1 MPADLS
7 NTAASELW
15 SLTFALTKL
24 VCGLLRSDKMARKV
38 STGTMTDF
46 SDDDDVVFFPS
57 FSACAGCGD
66 EIKSGQALLALDKQ
80 WHLWCF
86 KCTQCG
92 CMLAGEYMGKEG
104 RPYCERDY
112 QQLFGVKC
120 AGCLTYITGKV
131 LQLSVEAVL
140 QDDGSFSE
148 AGEKHYHPHCAKC
161 AKCGLMFGEGE
172 EMYLQDNQ
180 IWHPDCSKAAH
191 ANGVKDQQ
199 IAEKL
204 GNKSPPYRAKYP
216 KSSPRC
222 PQYILQTPPKSPLKL
237 RRQVPTAPMLK
248 QKNSPAPKNR
258 MYMGSYLNK
267 PQGMQ
272 RASGDPKDP
281 KQKHFHTPESAF
293 SYRYRP
299 RVIERDES
307 EDKKKT
313 AKLDDDI
320 VQATRYPSGFRPQPD
335 FPSRIERDDW
345 PGPPSPAATAVKA
358 RSTEVSR
365 EDIIRS
371 MRMPAGS
378 PSVGSRGDSCSPPT
392 SPFREASSPWL
403 SSPVPYEPAPLSQG
417 FIASLQRFPSGKS
430 PTETDDVFWPPQEA
444 EDEED
449 VFLKNV
455 IKQQRF
461 PSATGPEDS
470 EYENSYSMGR
480 KTLGSVYSPSTS
492 VGRLR
497 RSTSPLED
505 LDRRREQEHKKV
517 VEECQSG
524 LGKMILKDM
533 KPADIGDMDPRSA
546 SRVPAADHEPPFKPR
561 YDSPVD
567 ASPSRTYVSPMEE
580 NADMSPRQPN
590 YAPPGGYLEAQK
602 KASTLPSASRPGMY
616 SSSPVR
622 SREVS
627 GSDLGSLQRS
637 KGQSLPDMGP
647 PKVNSGTVR
656 VQSPVLHK
664 GTGTPDSGDRTHRRC
679 HRKVGSQGWQA
690 ALGRSCPKQCSCPGN
705 SLDCGNRGL
714 RAVPKGIPRNTERIQ
729 LLNNQISTIEKGAF
743 QDLVSLERLR
753 LNGNVLKS
761 LPDLLFSNMPRIYRL
776 CCRSQWVQPPTSGY
790 TDYQGNQR
798 TALNQQINRNSNS
811 NAPPLEPALWTVL
824 CDEDV
829 RILENRKICLRIC
842 IEQHPKSILSL
853 TWKTEENEDTALP
866 LLLVDTTGCDLWE
879 MDVPSDQS
887 KGNKGEADLTRTH
900 VERLIQSGVCQED
913 IAVISPYNLQV
924 ELLRQ
929 HLSCKYPRLEIKS
942 VDGFQG
948 REKEAVVISLVR
960 SNENR
965 EVGFL
970 AEDRRINVAITRARR
985 HLAIICDSETVSH
998 HKFLSSLM
1006 DYMSTHGE
1014 VRSAHQY
1021 SNDSE
1026 VTVSADYSN
1035 VPVNVHRKQAPKET
1049 SGSTQTK
1056 GADTCT
1062 TEKDDVTAEVKQEPQ
1077 PSEDVGP
1084 LEKKEE
1090 SDESKTG
1097 TLLQNQ
1103 QAVDGT
1109 QKANNPTIEQ
1119 DGSQQISE
1127 SVGGTKPKRKRNRNR
1142 NKNKFSQ
1149 ENIPNDNTEVN
1160 QKQTITTEKE
1170 QTETLASNFATC
1182 EHCGKELPKPNLE
1195 LHTMHC
1201 RRVAELKGK
1210 LQAANAPR
1218 EKVQAPPKQASS
1230 RQENKRRPKSGKK
1243 KQGGRNLDEKEDGND
1258 DFDAMLARVVK
1269 EDHSCHYERCKNSVA
1284 TVGQFCTYCRKL
1296 YCLSHHMPEVHGCG
1310 EDAHMEA
1317 RARLSKV
1324 IMNIEYNTVQGFF
1337 QKKIARGSTAINP
1350 YHPVGE
1356 IRFSL
1361 PECAF

>member
-1 MPADLS
+1 MEDLMSEAQKPKITCYTCRQPCAGEVLRVQDKHFHITCFVCRVCRRQLATDGFFVKDGMYYCTRDYQEMFGTKCHGCGDYVEGEVVTALGKTYHQKCFVCSRCRQPFPPGDRVTFNGRDCLCKFCITPNAGPNRGMPA
-7 NTAASELW
+7 
-15 SLTFALTKL
+15 
-24 VCGLLRSDKMARKV
+24 
-38 STGTMTDF
+38 ST
-46 SDDDDVVFFPS
+46 
-57 FSACAGCGD
+57 ACAGCGD

-191 ANGVKDQQ
+191 ANGVKDQYWRHQDYRVPKQNYYPIKQ

-299 RVIERDES
+299 RVIERDTLSFPTVVYSQSAYFDES

-449 VFLKNV
+449 IFLKNV

-492 VGRLR
+492 VGKSVGRVDVIKMQRTPAARPKTPEDLLPVEKDDWPAPHADFYYGRLR

-602 KASTLPSASRPGMY
+602 KASTLPSASRPGMGLSGPY
-616 SSSPVR
+616 WDNEAPGALHSKSSES
-622 SREVS
+622 
-627 GSDLGSLQRS
+627 
-637 KGQSLPDMGP
+637 
-647 PKVNSGTVR
+647 
-656 VQSPVLHK
+656 
-664 GTGTPDSGDRTHRRC
+664 
-679 HRKVGSQGWQA
+679 
-690 ALGRSCPKQCSCPGN
+690 
-705 SLDCGNRGL
+705 SLDRSS
-714 RAVPKGIPRNTERIQ
+714 A
-729 LLNNQISTIEKGAF
+729 
-743 QDLVSLERLR
+743 
-753 LNGNVLKS
+753 
-761 LPDLLFSNMPRIYRL
+761 IYP
-776 CCRSQWVQPPTSGY
+776 V
-790 TDYQGNQR
+790 
-798 TALNQQINRNSNS
+798 
-811 NAPPLEPALWTVL
+811 
-824 CDEDV
+824 
-829 RILENRKICLRIC
+829 
-842 IEQHPKSILSL
+842 
-853 TWKTEENEDTALP
+853 
-866 LLLVDTTGCDLWE
+866 
-879 MDVPSDQS
+879 
-887 KGNKGEADLTRTH
+887 
-900 VERLIQSGVCQED
+900 
-913 IAVISPYNLQV
+913 V
-924 ELLRQ
+924 ELLTTNYKLPPDVDR
-929 HLSCKYPRLEIKS
+929 SKLE
-942 VDGFQG
+942 
-948 REKEAVVISLVR
+948 
-960 SNENR
+960 N
-965 EVGFL
+965 
-970 AEDRRINVAITRARR
+970 
-985 HLAIICDSETVSH
+985 H
-998 HKFLSSLM
+998 
-1006 DYMSTHGE
+1006 MSD
-1014 VRSAHQY
+1014 A
-1021 SNDSE
+1021 
-1026 VTVSADYSN
+1026 
-1035 VPVNVHRKQAPKET
+1035 
-1049 SGSTQTK
+1049 
-1056 GADTCT
+1056 
-1062 TEKDDVTAEVKQEPQ
+1062 
-1077 PSEDVGP
+1077 
-1084 LEKKEE
+1084 
-1090 SDESKTG
+1090 
-1097 TLLQNQ
+1097 
-1103 QAVDGT
+1103 
-1109 QKANNPTIEQ
+1109 
-1119 DGSQQISE
+1119 
-1127 SVGGTKPKRKRNRNR
+1127 
-1142 NKNKFSQ
+1142 
-1149 ENIPNDNTEVN
+1149 
-1160 QKQTITTEKE
+1160 
-1170 QTETLASNFATC
+1170 
-1182 EHCGKELPKPNLE
+1182 
-1195 LHTMHC
+1195 
-1201 RRVAELKGK
+1201 
-1210 LQAANAPR
+1210 
-1218 EKVQAPPKQASS
+1218 
-1230 RQENKRRPKSGKK
+1230 
-1243 KQGGRNLDEKEDGND
+1243 
-1258 DFDAMLARVVK
+1258 DFDAVFHMSRDEFSRLAAWRRTELK
-1269 EDHSCHYERCKNSVA
+1269 KR
-1284 TVGQFCTYCRKL
+1284 
-1296 YCLSHHMPEVHGCG
+1296 
-1310 EDAHMEA
+1310 AH
-1317 RARLSKV
+1317 L
-1324 IMNIEYNTVQGFF
+1324 F
-1337 QKKIARGSTAINP
+1337 
-1350 YHPVGE
+1350 
-1356 IRFSL
+1356 
-1361 PECAF
+1361 

>member
-1 MPADLS
+1 MEDLMSEAQKPKITCYTCRQPCAGEVLRVQDKHFHITCFVCRVCRRQLATDGFFVKDGMYYCTRDYQEMFGTKCHGCGDYVEGEVVTALGKTYHQKCFVCSRCRQPFPPGDRVTFNGRDCLCKFCITPNAGPNRGMPA
-7 NTAASELW
+7 
-15 SLTFALTKL
+15 
-24 VCGLLRSDKMARKV
+24 
-38 STGTMTDF
+38 ST
-46 SDDDDVVFFPS
+46 
-57 FSACAGCGD
+57 ACAGCGD

-131 LQLSVEAVL
+131 LQ
-140 QDDGSFSE
+140 

-191 ANGVKDQQ
+191 ANGVKDQYWRHQDYRVPKQNYYPIKQ

-299 RVIERDES
+299 RVIERDTLSFPTVVYSQSAYFDES

-392 SPFREASSPWL
+392 SPFRDASSPWL

-449 VFLKNV
+449 IFLKNV

-461 PSATGPEDS
+461 PSASGPEDS

-492 VGRLR
+492 VGKSVGRVDVIKMQRTPAARPKTPEDLLPVEKDDWPAPHADFYYGRLR

-602 KASTLPSASRPGMY
+602 KASTLPSASRPGMRGADHGSSPDLPDFEATYTSTTFISLQKKPHTTENGLTNGLSGPYWDNEAPGALHSKSSESSLDRSSAY

-647 PKVNSGTVR
+647 PKIY
-656 VQSPVLHK
+656 PV
-664 GTGTPDSGDRTHRRC
+664 
-679 HRKVGSQGWQA
+679 
-690 ALGRSCPKQCSCPGN
+690 
-705 SLDCGNRGL
+705 
-714 RAVPKGIPRNTERIQ
+714 
-729 LLNNQISTIEKGAF
+729 
-743 QDLVSLERLR
+743 
-753 LNGNVLKS
+753 
-761 LPDLLFSNMPRIYRL
+761 
-776 CCRSQWVQPPTSGY
+776 
-790 TDYQGNQR
+790 
-798 TALNQQINRNSNS
+798 
-811 NAPPLEPALWTVL
+811 
-824 CDEDV
+824 
-829 RILENRKICLRIC
+829 
-842 IEQHPKSILSL
+842 
-853 TWKTEENEDTALP
+853 
-866 LLLVDTTGCDLWE
+866 
-879 MDVPSDQS
+879 
-887 KGNKGEADLTRTH
+887 
-900 VERLIQSGVCQED
+900 
-913 IAVISPYNLQV
+913 V
-924 ELLRQ
+924 ELLTTNYKLPPDVDR
-929 HLSCKYPRLEIKS
+929 SKLE
-942 VDGFQG
+942 
-948 REKEAVVISLVR
+948 
-960 SNENR
+960 N
-965 EVGFL
+965 
-970 AEDRRINVAITRARR
+970 
-985 HLAIICDSETVSH
+985 H
-998 HKFLSSLM
+998 
-1006 DYMSTHGE
+1006 MSD
-1014 VRSAHQY
+1014 A
-1021 SNDSE
+1021 
-1026 VTVSADYSN
+1026 
-1035 VPVNVHRKQAPKET
+1035 
-1049 SGSTQTK
+1049 
-1056 GADTCT
+1056 
-1062 TEKDDVTAEVKQEPQ
+1062 
-1077 PSEDVGP
+1077 
-1084 LEKKEE
+1084 
-1090 SDESKTG
+1090 
-1097 TLLQNQ
+1097 
-1103 QAVDGT
+1103 
-1109 QKANNPTIEQ
+1109 
-1119 DGSQQISE
+1119 
-1127 SVGGTKPKRKRNRNR
+1127 
-1142 NKNKFSQ
+1142 
-1149 ENIPNDNTEVN
+1149 
-1160 QKQTITTEKE
+1160 
-1170 QTETLASNFATC
+1170 
-1182 EHCGKELPKPNLE
+1182 
-1195 LHTMHC
+1195 
-1201 RRVAELKGK
+1201 
-1210 LQAANAPR
+1210 
-1218 EKVQAPPKQASS
+1218 
-1230 RQENKRRPKSGKK
+1230 
-1243 KQGGRNLDEKEDGND
+1243 
-1258 DFDAMLARVVK
+1258 DFDAVFHMSRDEFSRLAAWRRTELK
-1269 EDHSCHYERCKNSVA
+1269 KR
-1284 TVGQFCTYCRKL
+1284 
-1296 YCLSHHMPEVHGCG
+1296 
-1310 EDAHMEA
+1310 AH
-1317 RARLSKV
+1317 L
-1324 IMNIEYNTVQGFF
+1324 F
-1337 QKKIARGSTAINP
+1337 
-1350 YHPVGE
+1350 
-1356 IRFSL
+1356 
-1361 PECAF
+1361 

>member
-1 MPADLS
+1 MEDLMSEAQKPKITCYTCRQPCAGEVLRVQDKHFHITCFVCRVCRRQLATDGFFVKDGMYYCTRDYQEMFGTKCHGCGDYVEGEVVTALGKTYHQKCFVCSRCRQPFPPGDRVTFNGRDCLCKFCITPNAGPNRGMPA
-7 NTAASELW
+7 
-15 SLTFALTKL
+15 
-24 VCGLLRSDKMARKV
+24 
-38 STGTMTDF
+38 ST
-46 SDDDDVVFFPS
+46 
-57 FSACAGCGD
+57 ACAGCGD

-191 ANGVKDQQ
+191 ANGVKDQYWRHQDYRVPKQNYYPIKQ

-345 PGPPSPAATAVKA
+345 PGPPSPAATGK
-358 RSTEVSR
+358 
-365 EDIIRS
+365 
-371 MRMPAGS
+371 
-378 PSVGSRGDSCSPPT
+378 SVGRVDVIKMQRTPAARPKT
-392 SPFREASSPWL
+392 PEDL
-403 SSPVPYEPAPLSQG
+403 LPVEKDDWPAPHAD
-417 FIASLQRFPSGKS
+417 F
-430 PTETDDVFWPPQEA
+430 
-444 EDEED
+444 
-449 VFLKNV
+449 
-455 IKQQRF
+455 
-461 PSATGPEDS
+461 
-470 EYENSYSMGR
+470 YY
-480 KTLGSVYSPSTS
+480 
-492 VGRLR
+492 GRLR

-602 KASTLPSASRPGMY
+602 KASTLPSASRPGMRGADHGSSPDLPDFEATYTSTTFISLQKKPHTTENGLTNGLSGPYWDNEAPGALHSKSSESSLDRSSAY

-647 PKVNSGTVR
+647 PKIY
-656 VQSPVLHK
+656 PV
-664 GTGTPDSGDRTHRRC
+664 
-679 HRKVGSQGWQA
+679 
-690 ALGRSCPKQCSCPGN
+690 
-705 SLDCGNRGL
+705 
-714 RAVPKGIPRNTERIQ
+714 
-729 LLNNQISTIEKGAF
+729 
-743 QDLVSLERLR
+743 
-753 LNGNVLKS
+753 
-761 LPDLLFSNMPRIYRL
+761 
-776 CCRSQWVQPPTSGY
+776 
-790 TDYQGNQR
+790 
-798 TALNQQINRNSNS
+798 
-811 NAPPLEPALWTVL
+811 
-824 CDEDV
+824 
-829 RILENRKICLRIC
+829 
-842 IEQHPKSILSL
+842 
-853 TWKTEENEDTALP
+853 
-866 LLLVDTTGCDLWE
+866 
-879 MDVPSDQS
+879 
-887 KGNKGEADLTRTH
+887 
-900 VERLIQSGVCQED
+900 
-913 IAVISPYNLQV
+913 V
-924 ELLRQ
+924 ELLTTNYKLPPDVDR
-929 HLSCKYPRLEIKS
+929 SKLE
-942 VDGFQG
+942 
-948 REKEAVVISLVR
+948 
-960 SNENR
+960 N
-965 EVGFL
+965 
-970 AEDRRINVAITRARR
+970 
-985 HLAIICDSETVSH
+985 H
-998 HKFLSSLM
+998 
-1006 DYMSTHGE
+1006 MSD
-1014 VRSAHQY
+1014 A
-1021 SNDSE
+1021 
-1026 VTVSADYSN
+1026 
-1035 VPVNVHRKQAPKET
+1035 
-1049 SGSTQTK
+1049 
-1056 GADTCT
+1056 
-1062 TEKDDVTAEVKQEPQ
+1062 
-1077 PSEDVGP
+1077 
-1084 LEKKEE
+1084 
-1090 SDESKTG
+1090 
-1097 TLLQNQ
+1097 
-1103 QAVDGT
+1103 
-1109 QKANNPTIEQ
+1109 
-1119 DGSQQISE
+1119 
-1127 SVGGTKPKRKRNRNR
+1127 
-1142 NKNKFSQ
+1142 
-1149 ENIPNDNTEVN
+1149 
-1160 QKQTITTEKE
+1160 
-1170 QTETLASNFATC
+1170 
-1182 EHCGKELPKPNLE
+1182 
-1195 LHTMHC
+1195 
-1201 RRVAELKGK
+1201 
-1210 LQAANAPR
+1210 
-1218 EKVQAPPKQASS
+1218 
-1230 RQENKRRPKSGKK
+1230 
-1243 KQGGRNLDEKEDGND
+1243 
-1258 DFDAMLARVVK
+1258 DFDAVFHMSRDEFSRLAAWRRTELK
-1269 EDHSCHYERCKNSVA
+1269 KR
-1284 TVGQFCTYCRKL
+1284 
-1296 YCLSHHMPEVHGCG
+1296 
-1310 EDAHMEA
+1310 AH
-1317 RARLSKV
+1317 L
-1324 IMNIEYNTVQGFF
+1324 F
-1337 QKKIARGSTAINP
+1337 
-1350 YHPVGE
+1350 
-1356 IRFSL
+1356 
-1361 PECAF
+1361 

>member
-1 MPADLS
+1 MEDLMSEAQKPKITCYTCRQPCAGEVLRVQDKHFHITCFVCRVCRRQLATDGFFVKDGMYYCTRDYQEMFGTKCHGCGDYVEGEVVTALGKTYHQKCFVCSRCRQPFPPGDRVTFNGRDCLCKFCITPNAGPNRGMPA
-7 NTAASELW
+7 
-15 SLTFALTKL
+15 
-24 VCGLLRSDKMARKV
+24 
-38 STGTMTDF
+38 ST
-46 SDDDDVVFFPS
+46 
-57 FSACAGCGD
+57 ACAGCGD

-191 ANGVKDQQ
+191 ANGVKDQYWRHQDYRVPKQNYYPIKQ

-299 RVIERDES
+299 RVIERDTLSFPTVVYSQSAYFDES

-449 VFLKNV
+449 IFLKNV

-492 VGRLR
+492 VGKSVGRVDVIKMQRTPAARPKTPEDLLPVEKDDWPAPHADFYYGRLR

-567 ASPSRTYVSPMEE
+567 AS
-580 NADMSPRQPN
+580 DMSPRQPN

-602 KASTLPSASRPGMY
+602 KASTLPSASRPGMGLSGPYWDNEAPGALHSKSSESSLDRSSAY

-647 PKVNSGTVR
+647 PKIY
-656 VQSPVLHK
+656 PV
-664 GTGTPDSGDRTHRRC
+664 
-679 HRKVGSQGWQA
+679 
-690 ALGRSCPKQCSCPGN
+690 
-705 SLDCGNRGL
+705 
-714 RAVPKGIPRNTERIQ
+714 
-729 LLNNQISTIEKGAF
+729 
-743 QDLVSLERLR
+743 
-753 LNGNVLKS
+753 
-761 LPDLLFSNMPRIYRL
+761 
-776 CCRSQWVQPPTSGY
+776 
-790 TDYQGNQR
+790 
-798 TALNQQINRNSNS
+798 
-811 NAPPLEPALWTVL
+811 
-824 CDEDV
+824 
-829 RILENRKICLRIC
+829 
-842 IEQHPKSILSL
+842 
-853 TWKTEENEDTALP
+853 
-866 LLLVDTTGCDLWE
+866 
-879 MDVPSDQS
+879 
-887 KGNKGEADLTRTH
+887 
-900 VERLIQSGVCQED
+900 
-913 IAVISPYNLQV
+913 V
-924 ELLRQ
+924 ELLTTNYKLPPDVDR
-929 HLSCKYPRLEIKS
+929 SKLE
-942 VDGFQG
+942 
-948 REKEAVVISLVR
+948 
-960 SNENR
+960 N
-965 EVGFL
+965 
-970 AEDRRINVAITRARR
+970 
-985 HLAIICDSETVSH
+985 H
-998 HKFLSSLM
+998 
-1006 DYMSTHGE
+1006 MSD
-1014 VRSAHQY
+1014 A
-1021 SNDSE
+1021 
-1026 VTVSADYSN
+1026 
-1035 VPVNVHRKQAPKET
+1035 
-1049 SGSTQTK
+1049 
-1056 GADTCT
+1056 
-1062 TEKDDVTAEVKQEPQ
+1062 
-1077 PSEDVGP
+1077 
-1084 LEKKEE
+1084 
-1090 SDESKTG
+1090 
-1097 TLLQNQ
+1097 
-1103 QAVDGT
+1103 
-1109 QKANNPTIEQ
+1109 
-1119 DGSQQISE
+1119 
-1127 SVGGTKPKRKRNRNR
+1127 
-1142 NKNKFSQ
+1142 
-1149 ENIPNDNTEVN
+1149 
-1160 QKQTITTEKE
+1160 
-1170 QTETLASNFATC
+1170 
-1182 EHCGKELPKPNLE
+1182 
-1195 LHTMHC
+1195 
-1201 RRVAELKGK
+1201 
-1210 LQAANAPR
+1210 
-1218 EKVQAPPKQASS
+1218 
-1230 RQENKRRPKSGKK
+1230 
-1243 KQGGRNLDEKEDGND
+1243 
-1258 DFDAMLARVVK
+1258 DFDAVFHMSRDEFSRLAAWRRTELK
-1269 EDHSCHYERCKNSVA
+1269 KR
-1284 TVGQFCTYCRKL
+1284 
-1296 YCLSHHMPEVHGCG
+1296 
-1310 EDAHMEA
+1310 AH
-1317 RARLSKV
+1317 L
-1324 IMNIEYNTVQGFF
+1324 F
-1337 QKKIARGSTAINP
+1337 
-1350 YHPVGE
+1350 
-1356 IRFSL
+1356 
-1361 PECAF
+1361 

>member
-1 MPADLS
+1 MEDLMSEAQKPKITCYTCRQPCAGEVLRVQDKHFHITCFVCRVCRRQLATDGFFVKDGMYYCTRDYQEMFGTKCHGCGDYVEGEVVTALGKTYHQKCFVCSRCRQPFPPGDRVTFNGRDCLCKFCITPNAGPNRGMPA
-7 NTAASELW
+7 
-15 SLTFALTKL
+15 
-24 VCGLLRSDKMARKV
+24 
-38 STGTMTDF
+38 ST
-46 SDDDDVVFFPS
+46 
-57 FSACAGCGD
+57 ACAGCGD

-191 ANGVKDQQ
+191 ANGVKDQYWRHQDYRVPKQNYYPIKQ

-216 KSSPRC
+216 
-222 PQYILQTPPKSPLKL
+222 
-237 RRQVPTAPMLK
+237 
-248 QKNSPAPKNR
+248 KNSPAPKNR

-281 KQKHFHTPESAF
+281 KQKHFHTP
-293 SYRYRP
+293 
-299 RVIERDES
+299 DES

-392 SPFREASSPWL
+392 SPFRDASSPWL

-449 VFLKNV
+449 IFLKNV

-461 PSATGPEDS
+461 PSASGPEDS

-492 VGRLR
+492 VGKSVGRVDVIKMQRTPAARPKTPEDLLPVEKDDWPAPHADFYYGRLR

-602 KASTLPSASRPGMY
+602 KASTLPSASRPGMRGADHGSSPDLPDFEATYTSTTFISLQKKPHTTENGLTNGLSGPYWDNEAPGALHSKSSESSLDRSSAY

-647 PKVNSGTVR
+647 PKIY
-656 VQSPVLHK
+656 PV
-664 GTGTPDSGDRTHRRC
+664 
-679 HRKVGSQGWQA
+679 
-690 ALGRSCPKQCSCPGN
+690 
-705 SLDCGNRGL
+705 
-714 RAVPKGIPRNTERIQ
+714 
-729 LLNNQISTIEKGAF
+729 
-743 QDLVSLERLR
+743 
-753 LNGNVLKS
+753 
-761 LPDLLFSNMPRIYRL
+761 
-776 CCRSQWVQPPTSGY
+776 
-790 TDYQGNQR
+790 
-798 TALNQQINRNSNS
+798 
-811 NAPPLEPALWTVL
+811 
-824 CDEDV
+824 
-829 RILENRKICLRIC
+829 
-842 IEQHPKSILSL
+842 
-853 TWKTEENEDTALP
+853 
-866 LLLVDTTGCDLWE
+866 
-879 MDVPSDQS
+879 
-887 KGNKGEADLTRTH
+887 
-900 VERLIQSGVCQED
+900 
-913 IAVISPYNLQV
+913 V
-924 ELLRQ
+924 ELLTTNYKLPPDVDR
-929 HLSCKYPRLEIKS
+929 SKLE
-942 VDGFQG
+942 
-948 REKEAVVISLVR
+948 
-960 SNENR
+960 N
-965 EVGFL
+965 
-970 AEDRRINVAITRARR
+970 
-985 HLAIICDSETVSH
+985 H
-998 HKFLSSLM
+998 
-1006 DYMSTHGE
+1006 MSD
-1014 VRSAHQY
+1014 A
-1021 SNDSE
+1021 
-1026 VTVSADYSN
+1026 
-1035 VPVNVHRKQAPKET
+1035 
-1049 SGSTQTK
+1049 
-1056 GADTCT
+1056 
-1062 TEKDDVTAEVKQEPQ
+1062 
-1077 PSEDVGP
+1077 
-1084 LEKKEE
+1084 
-1090 SDESKTG
+1090 
-1097 TLLQNQ
+1097 
-1103 QAVDGT
+1103 
-1109 QKANNPTIEQ
+1109 
-1119 DGSQQISE
+1119 
-1127 SVGGTKPKRKRNRNR
+1127 
-1142 NKNKFSQ
+1142 
-1149 ENIPNDNTEVN
+1149 
-1160 QKQTITTEKE
+1160 
-1170 QTETLASNFATC
+1170 
-1182 EHCGKELPKPNLE
+1182 
-1195 LHTMHC
+1195 
-1201 RRVAELKGK
+1201 
-1210 LQAANAPR
+1210 
-1218 EKVQAPPKQASS
+1218 
-1230 RQENKRRPKSGKK
+1230 
-1243 KQGGRNLDEKEDGND
+1243 
-1258 DFDAMLARVVK
+1258 DFDAVFHMSRDEFSRLAAWRRTELK
-1269 EDHSCHYERCKNSVA
+1269 KR
-1284 TVGQFCTYCRKL
+1284 
-1296 YCLSHHMPEVHGCG
+1296 
-1310 EDAHMEA
+1310 AH
-1317 RARLSKV
+1317 L
-1324 IMNIEYNTVQGFF
+1324 F
-1337 QKKIARGSTAINP
+1337 
-1350 YHPVGE
+1350 
-1356 IRFSL
+1356 
-1361 PECAF
+1361 

>member
-1 MPADLS
+1 MEDLMSEAQKPKITCYTCRQPCAGEVLRVQDKHFHITCFVCRVCRRQLATDGFFVKDGMYYCTRDYQEMFGTKCHGCGDYVEGEVVTALGKTYHQKCFVCSRCRQPFPPGDRVTFNGRDCLCKFCITPNAGPNRGMPA
-7 NTAASELW
+7 
-15 SLTFALTKL
+15 
-24 VCGLLRSDKMARKV
+24 
-38 STGTMTDF
+38 ST
-46 SDDDDVVFFPS
+46 
-57 FSACAGCGD
+57 ACAGCGD

-191 ANGVKDQQ
+191 ANGVKDQYWRHQ
-199 IAEKL
+199 D
-204 GNKSPPYRAKYP
+204 YRVPKQNYYP
-216 KSSPRC
+216 
-222 PQYILQTPPKSPLKL
+222 I
-237 RRQVPTAPMLK
+237 
-248 QKNSPAPKNR
+248 KNSPAPKNR

-281 KQKHFHTPESAF
+281 KQKHFHTP
-293 SYRYRP
+293 
-299 RVIERDES
+299 DES

-392 SPFREASSPWL
+392 SPFRDASSPWL

-449 VFLKNV
+449 IFLKNV

-461 PSATGPEDS
+461 PSASGPEDS

-492 VGRLR
+492 VGKSVGRVDVIKMQRTPAARPKTPEDLLPVEKDDWPAPHADFYYGRLR

-602 KASTLPSASRPGMY
+602 KASTLPSASRPGMRGADHGSSPDLPDFEATYTSTTFISLQKKPHTTENGLTNGLSGPYWDNEAPGALHSKSSESSLDRSSAY

-647 PKVNSGTVR
+647 PKIY
-656 VQSPVLHK
+656 PV
-664 GTGTPDSGDRTHRRC
+664 
-679 HRKVGSQGWQA
+679 
-690 ALGRSCPKQCSCPGN
+690 
-705 SLDCGNRGL
+705 
-714 RAVPKGIPRNTERIQ
+714 
-729 LLNNQISTIEKGAF
+729 
-743 QDLVSLERLR
+743 
-753 LNGNVLKS
+753 
-761 LPDLLFSNMPRIYRL
+761 
-776 CCRSQWVQPPTSGY
+776 
-790 TDYQGNQR
+790 
-798 TALNQQINRNSNS
+798 
-811 NAPPLEPALWTVL
+811 
-824 CDEDV
+824 
-829 RILENRKICLRIC
+829 
-842 IEQHPKSILSL
+842 
-853 TWKTEENEDTALP
+853 
-866 LLLVDTTGCDLWE
+866 
-879 MDVPSDQS
+879 
-887 KGNKGEADLTRTH
+887 
-900 VERLIQSGVCQED
+900 
-913 IAVISPYNLQV
+913 V
-924 ELLRQ
+924 ELLTTNYKLPPDVDR
-929 HLSCKYPRLEIKS
+929 SKLE
-942 VDGFQG
+942 
-948 REKEAVVISLVR
+948 
-960 SNENR
+960 N
-965 EVGFL
+965 
-970 AEDRRINVAITRARR
+970 
-985 HLAIICDSETVSH
+985 H
-998 HKFLSSLM
+998 
-1006 DYMSTHGE
+1006 MSD
-1014 VRSAHQY
+1014 A
-1021 SNDSE
+1021 
-1026 VTVSADYSN
+1026 
-1035 VPVNVHRKQAPKET
+1035 
-1049 SGSTQTK
+1049 
-1056 GADTCT
+1056 
-1062 TEKDDVTAEVKQEPQ
+1062 
-1077 PSEDVGP
+1077 
-1084 LEKKEE
+1084 
-1090 SDESKTG
+1090 
-1097 TLLQNQ
+1097 
-1103 QAVDGT
+1103 
-1109 QKANNPTIEQ
+1109 
-1119 DGSQQISE
+1119 
-1127 SVGGTKPKRKRNRNR
+1127 
-1142 NKNKFSQ
+1142 
-1149 ENIPNDNTEVN
+1149 
-1160 QKQTITTEKE
+1160 
-1170 QTETLASNFATC
+1170 
-1182 EHCGKELPKPNLE
+1182 
-1195 LHTMHC
+1195 
-1201 RRVAELKGK
+1201 
-1210 LQAANAPR
+1210 
-1218 EKVQAPPKQASS
+1218 
-1230 RQENKRRPKSGKK
+1230 
-1243 KQGGRNLDEKEDGND
+1243 
-1258 DFDAMLARVVK
+1258 DFDAVFHMSRDEFSRLAAWRRTELK
-1269 EDHSCHYERCKNSVA
+1269 KR
-1284 TVGQFCTYCRKL
+1284 
-1296 YCLSHHMPEVHGCG
+1296 
-1310 EDAHMEA
+1310 AH
-1317 RARLSKV
+1317 L
-1324 IMNIEYNTVQGFF
+1324 F
-1337 QKKIARGSTAINP
+1337 
-1350 YHPVGE
+1350 
-1356 IRFSL
+1356 
-1361 PECAF
+1361 

>member
-1 MPADLS
+1 MEDLMSEAQKPKITCYTCRQPCAGEVLRVQDKHFHITCFVCRVCRRQLATDGFFVKDGMYYCTRDYQEMFGTKCHGCGDYVEGEVVTALGKTYHQKCFVCSRCRQPFPPGDRVTFNGRDCLCKFCITPNAGPNRGMPA
-7 NTAASELW
+7 
-15 SLTFALTKL
+15 
-24 VCGLLRSDKMARKV
+24 
-38 STGTMTDF
+38 ST
-46 SDDDDVVFFPS
+46 
-57 FSACAGCGD
+57 ACAGCGD

-191 ANGVKDQQ
+191 ANGVKDQYWRHQ
-199 IAEKL
+199 D
-204 GNKSPPYRAKYP
+204 YRVPKQNYYP
-216 KSSPRC
+216 
-222 PQYILQTPPKSPLKL
+222 I
-237 RRQVPTAPMLK
+237 
-248 QKNSPAPKNR
+248 KNSPAPKNR

-299 RVIERDES
+299 RVIERDTLSFPTVVYSQSAYFDES

-449 VFLKNV
+449 IFLKNV

-492 VGRLR
+492 VGKSVGRVDVIKMQRTPAARPKTPEDLLPVEKDDWPAPHADFYYGRLR

-602 KASTLPSASRPGMY
+602 KASTLPSASRPGMRGADHGSSPDLPDFEATYTSTTFISLQKKPHTTENGLTNGLSGPYWDNEAPGALHSKSSESSLDRSSAY

-647 PKVNSGTVR
+647 PKIY
-656 VQSPVLHK
+656 PV
-664 GTGTPDSGDRTHRRC
+664 
-679 HRKVGSQGWQA
+679 
-690 ALGRSCPKQCSCPGN
+690 
-705 SLDCGNRGL
+705 
-714 RAVPKGIPRNTERIQ
+714 
-729 LLNNQISTIEKGAF
+729 
-743 QDLVSLERLR
+743 
-753 LNGNVLKS
+753 
-761 LPDLLFSNMPRIYRL
+761 
-776 CCRSQWVQPPTSGY
+776 
-790 TDYQGNQR
+790 
-798 TALNQQINRNSNS
+798 
-811 NAPPLEPALWTVL
+811 
-824 CDEDV
+824 
-829 RILENRKICLRIC
+829 
-842 IEQHPKSILSL
+842 
-853 TWKTEENEDTALP
+853 
-866 LLLVDTTGCDLWE
+866 
-879 MDVPSDQS
+879 
-887 KGNKGEADLTRTH
+887 
-900 VERLIQSGVCQED
+900 
-913 IAVISPYNLQV
+913 V
-924 ELLRQ
+924 ELLTTNYKLPPDVDR
-929 HLSCKYPRLEIKS
+929 SKLE
-942 VDGFQG
+942 
-948 REKEAVVISLVR
+948 
-960 SNENR
+960 N
-965 EVGFL
+965 
-970 AEDRRINVAITRARR
+970 
-985 HLAIICDSETVSH
+985 H
-998 HKFLSSLM
+998 
-1006 DYMSTHGE
+1006 MSD
-1014 VRSAHQY
+1014 A
-1021 SNDSE
+1021 
-1026 VTVSADYSN
+1026 
-1035 VPVNVHRKQAPKET
+1035 
-1049 SGSTQTK
+1049 
-1056 GADTCT
+1056 
-1062 TEKDDVTAEVKQEPQ
+1062 
-1077 PSEDVGP
+1077 
-1084 LEKKEE
+1084 
-1090 SDESKTG
+1090 
-1097 TLLQNQ
+1097 
-1103 QAVDGT
+1103 
-1109 QKANNPTIEQ
+1109 
-1119 DGSQQISE
+1119 
-1127 SVGGTKPKRKRNRNR
+1127 
-1142 NKNKFSQ
+1142 
-1149 ENIPNDNTEVN
+1149 
-1160 QKQTITTEKE
+1160 
-1170 QTETLASNFATC
+1170 
-1182 EHCGKELPKPNLE
+1182 
-1195 LHTMHC
+1195 
-1201 RRVAELKGK
+1201 
-1210 LQAANAPR
+1210 
-1218 EKVQAPPKQASS
+1218 
-1230 RQENKRRPKSGKK
+1230 
-1243 KQGGRNLDEKEDGND
+1243 
-1258 DFDAMLARVVK
+1258 DFDAVFHMSRDEFSRLAAWRRTELK
-1269 EDHSCHYERCKNSVA
+1269 KR
-1284 TVGQFCTYCRKL
+1284 
-1296 YCLSHHMPEVHGCG
+1296 
-1310 EDAHMEA
+1310 AH
-1317 RARLSKV
+1317 L
-1324 IMNIEYNTVQGFF
+1324 F
-1337 QKKIARGSTAINP
+1337 
-1350 YHPVGE
+1350 
-1356 IRFSL
+1356 
-1361 PECAF
+1361 

>member
-1 MPADLS
+1 MEDLMSEAQKPKITCYTCRQPCAGEVLRVQDKHFHITCFVCRVCRRQLATDGFFVKDGMYYCTRDYQEMFGTKCHGCGDYVEGEVVTALGKTYHQKCFVCSRCRQPFPPGDRVTFNGRDCLCKFCITPNAGPNRGMPA
-7 NTAASELW
+7 
-15 SLTFALTKL
+15 
-24 VCGLLRSDKMARKV
+24 
-38 STGTMTDF
+38 ST
-46 SDDDDVVFFPS
+46 
-57 FSACAGCGD
+57 ACAGCGD

-191 ANGVKDQQ
+191 ANGVKDQYWRHQDYRVPKQNYYPIKQ

-299 RVIERDES
+299 RVIERDTLSFPTVVYSQSAYFDES

-345 PGPPSPAATAVKA
+345 PGPPSPAAT
-358 RSTEVSR
+358 
-365 EDIIRS
+365 DI
-371 MRMPAGS
+371 
-378 PSVGSRGDSCSPPT
+378 
-392 SPFREASSPWL
+392 
-403 SSPVPYEPAPLSQG
+403 
-417 FIASLQRFPSGKS
+417 
-430 PTETDDVFWPPQEA
+430 
-444 EDEED
+444 
-449 VFLKNV
+449 FLKNV

-461 PSATGPEDS
+461 PSASGPEDS

-492 VGRLR
+492 VGKSVGRVDVIKMQRTPAARPKTPEDLLPVEKDDWPAPHADFYYGRLR

-602 KASTLPSASRPGMY
+602 KASTLPSASRPGMRGADHGSSPDLPDFEATYTSTTFISLQKKPHTTENGLTNGLSGPYWDNEAPGALHSKSSESSLDRSSAY

-647 PKVNSGTVR
+647 PKIY
-656 VQSPVLHK
+656 PV
-664 GTGTPDSGDRTHRRC
+664 
-679 HRKVGSQGWQA
+679 
-690 ALGRSCPKQCSCPGN
+690 
-705 SLDCGNRGL
+705 
-714 RAVPKGIPRNTERIQ
+714 
-729 LLNNQISTIEKGAF
+729 
-743 QDLVSLERLR
+743 
-753 LNGNVLKS
+753 
-761 LPDLLFSNMPRIYRL
+761 
-776 CCRSQWVQPPTSGY
+776 
-790 TDYQGNQR
+790 
-798 TALNQQINRNSNS
+798 
-811 NAPPLEPALWTVL
+811 
-824 CDEDV
+824 
-829 RILENRKICLRIC
+829 
-842 IEQHPKSILSL
+842 
-853 TWKTEENEDTALP
+853 
-866 LLLVDTTGCDLWE
+866 
-879 MDVPSDQS
+879 
-887 KGNKGEADLTRTH
+887 
-900 VERLIQSGVCQED
+900 
-913 IAVISPYNLQV
+913 V
-924 ELLRQ
+924 ELLTTNYKLPPDVDR
-929 HLSCKYPRLEIKS
+929 SKLE
-942 VDGFQG
+942 
-948 REKEAVVISLVR
+948 
-960 SNENR
+960 N
-965 EVGFL
+965 
-970 AEDRRINVAITRARR
+970 
-985 HLAIICDSETVSH
+985 H
-998 HKFLSSLM
+998 
-1006 DYMSTHGE
+1006 MSD
-1014 VRSAHQY
+1014 A
-1021 SNDSE
+1021 
-1026 VTVSADYSN
+1026 
-1035 VPVNVHRKQAPKET
+1035 
-1049 SGSTQTK
+1049 
-1056 GADTCT
+1056 
-1062 TEKDDVTAEVKQEPQ
+1062 
-1077 PSEDVGP
+1077 
-1084 LEKKEE
+1084 
-1090 SDESKTG
+1090 
-1097 TLLQNQ
+1097 
-1103 QAVDGT
+1103 
-1109 QKANNPTIEQ
+1109 
-1119 DGSQQISE
+1119 
-1127 SVGGTKPKRKRNRNR
+1127 
-1142 NKNKFSQ
+1142 
-1149 ENIPNDNTEVN
+1149 
-1160 QKQTITTEKE
+1160 
-1170 QTETLASNFATC
+1170 
-1182 EHCGKELPKPNLE
+1182 
-1195 LHTMHC
+1195 
-1201 RRVAELKGK
+1201 
-1210 LQAANAPR
+1210 
-1218 EKVQAPPKQASS
+1218 
-1230 RQENKRRPKSGKK
+1230 
-1243 KQGGRNLDEKEDGND
+1243 
-1258 DFDAMLARVVK
+1258 DFDAVFHMSRDEFSRLAAWRRTELK
-1269 EDHSCHYERCKNSVA
+1269 KR
-1284 TVGQFCTYCRKL
+1284 
-1296 YCLSHHMPEVHGCG
+1296 
-1310 EDAHMEA
+1310 AH
-1317 RARLSKV
+1317 L
-1324 IMNIEYNTVQGFF
+1324 F
-1337 QKKIARGSTAINP
+1337 
-1350 YHPVGE
+1350 
-1356 IRFSL
+1356 
-1361 PECAF
+1361 

>member
-1 MPADLS
+1 MEDLMSEAQKPKITCYTCRQPCAGEVLRVQDKHFHITCFVCRVCRRQLATDGFFVKDGMYYCTRDYQEMFGTKCHGCGDYVEGEVVTALGKTYHQKCFVCSRCRQPFPPGDRVTFNGRDCLCKFCITPNAGPNRGMPA
-7 NTAASELW
+7 
-15 SLTFALTKL
+15 
-24 VCGLLRSDKMARKV
+24 
-38 STGTMTDF
+38 ST
-46 SDDDDVVFFPS
+46 
-57 FSACAGCGD
+57 ACAGCGD

-191 ANGVKDQQ
+191 ANGVKDQ
-199 IAEKL
+199 
-204 GNKSPPYRAKYP
+204 
-216 KSSPRC
+216 
-222 PQYILQTPPKSPLKL
+222 
-237 RRQVPTAPMLK
+237 
-248 QKNSPAPKNR
+248 NSPAPKNR

-299 RVIERDES
+299 RVIERDTLSFPTVVYSQSAYFDES

-449 VFLKNV
+449 IFLKNV

-492 VGRLR
+492 VGKSVGRVDVIKMQRTPAARPKTPEDLLPVEKDDWPAPHADFYYGRLR

-602 KASTLPSASRPGMY
+602 KASTLPSASRPGMRGADHGSSPDLPDFEATYTSTTFISLQKKPHTTENGLTNGLSGPYWDNEAPGALHSKSSESSLDRSSAY

-647 PKVNSGTVR
+647 PKIY
-656 VQSPVLHK
+656 PV
-664 GTGTPDSGDRTHRRC
+664 
-679 HRKVGSQGWQA
+679 
-690 ALGRSCPKQCSCPGN
+690 
-705 SLDCGNRGL
+705 
-714 RAVPKGIPRNTERIQ
+714 
-729 LLNNQISTIEKGAF
+729 
-743 QDLVSLERLR
+743 
-753 LNGNVLKS
+753 
-761 LPDLLFSNMPRIYRL
+761 
-776 CCRSQWVQPPTSGY
+776 
-790 TDYQGNQR
+790 
-798 TALNQQINRNSNS
+798 
-811 NAPPLEPALWTVL
+811 
-824 CDEDV
+824 
-829 RILENRKICLRIC
+829 
-842 IEQHPKSILSL
+842 
-853 TWKTEENEDTALP
+853 
-866 LLLVDTTGCDLWE
+866 
-879 MDVPSDQS
+879 
-887 KGNKGEADLTRTH
+887 
-900 VERLIQSGVCQED
+900 
-913 IAVISPYNLQV
+913 V
-924 ELLRQ
+924 ELLTTNYKLPPDVDR
-929 HLSCKYPRLEIKS
+929 SKLE
-942 VDGFQG
+942 
-948 REKEAVVISLVR
+948 
-960 SNENR
+960 N
-965 EVGFL
+965 
-970 AEDRRINVAITRARR
+970 
-985 HLAIICDSETVSH
+985 H
-998 HKFLSSLM
+998 
-1006 DYMSTHGE
+1006 MSD
-1014 VRSAHQY
+1014 A
-1021 SNDSE
+1021 
-1026 VTVSADYSN
+1026 
-1035 VPVNVHRKQAPKET
+1035 
-1049 SGSTQTK
+1049 
-1056 GADTCT
+1056 
-1062 TEKDDVTAEVKQEPQ
+1062 
-1077 PSEDVGP
+1077 
-1084 LEKKEE
+1084 
-1090 SDESKTG
+1090 
-1097 TLLQNQ
+1097 
-1103 QAVDGT
+1103 
-1109 QKANNPTIEQ
+1109 
-1119 DGSQQISE
+1119 
-1127 SVGGTKPKRKRNRNR
+1127 
-1142 NKNKFSQ
+1142 
-1149 ENIPNDNTEVN
+1149 
-1160 QKQTITTEKE
+1160 
-1170 QTETLASNFATC
+1170 
-1182 EHCGKELPKPNLE
+1182 
-1195 LHTMHC
+1195 
-1201 RRVAELKGK
+1201 
-1210 LQAANAPR
+1210 
-1218 EKVQAPPKQASS
+1218 
-1230 RQENKRRPKSGKK
+1230 
-1243 KQGGRNLDEKEDGND
+1243 
-1258 DFDAMLARVVK
+1258 DFDAVFHMSRDEFSRLAAWRRTELK
-1269 EDHSCHYERCKNSVA
+1269 KR
-1284 TVGQFCTYCRKL
+1284 
-1296 YCLSHHMPEVHGCG
+1296 
-1310 EDAHMEA
+1310 AH
-1317 RARLSKV
+1317 L
-1324 IMNIEYNTVQGFF
+1324 F
-1337 QKKIARGSTAINP
+1337 
-1350 YHPVGE
+1350 
-1356 IRFSL
+1356 
-1361 PECAF
+1361 

>member
-1 MPADLS
+1 MEDLMSEAQKPKITCYTCRQPCAGEVLRVQDKHFHITCFVCRVCRRQLATDGFFVKDGMYYCTRDYQEMFGTKCHGCGDYVEGEVVTALGKTYHQKCFVCSRCRQPFPPGDRVTFNGRDCLCKFCITPNAGPNRGMPA
-7 NTAASELW
+7 
-15 SLTFALTKL
+15 
-24 VCGLLRSDKMARKV
+24 
-38 STGTMTDF
+38 ST
-46 SDDDDVVFFPS
+46 
-57 FSACAGCGD
+57 ACAGCGD

-191 ANGVKDQQ
+191 ANGVKDQYWRHQDYRVPKQNYYPIKQ

-299 RVIERDES
+299 RVIERDTLSFPTVVYSQSAYFDES

-392 SPFREASSPWL
+392 SPFRDASSPWL

-449 VFLKNV
+449 IFLKNV

-461 PSATGPEDS
+461 PSASGPEDS

-492 VGRLR
+492 VGKSVGRVDVIKMQRTPAARPKTPEDLLPVEKDDWPAPHADFYYGRLR

-567 ASPSRTYVSPMEE
+567 AS
-580 NADMSPRQPN
+580 DMSPRQPN

-602 KASTLPSASRPGMY
+602 KASTLPSASRPGMGLSGPYWDNEAPGALHSKSSESSLDRSSAY

-647 PKVNSGTVR
+647 PKIY
-656 VQSPVLHK
+656 PV
-664 GTGTPDSGDRTHRRC
+664 
-679 HRKVGSQGWQA
+679 
-690 ALGRSCPKQCSCPGN
+690 
-705 SLDCGNRGL
+705 
-714 RAVPKGIPRNTERIQ
+714 
-729 LLNNQISTIEKGAF
+729 
-743 QDLVSLERLR
+743 
-753 LNGNVLKS
+753 
-761 LPDLLFSNMPRIYRL
+761 
-776 CCRSQWVQPPTSGY
+776 
-790 TDYQGNQR
+790 
-798 TALNQQINRNSNS
+798 
-811 NAPPLEPALWTVL
+811 
-824 CDEDV
+824 
-829 RILENRKICLRIC
+829 
-842 IEQHPKSILSL
+842 
-853 TWKTEENEDTALP
+853 
-866 LLLVDTTGCDLWE
+866 
-879 MDVPSDQS
+879 
-887 KGNKGEADLTRTH
+887 
-900 VERLIQSGVCQED
+900 
-913 IAVISPYNLQV
+913 V
-924 ELLRQ
+924 ELLTTNYKLPPDVDR
-929 HLSCKYPRLEIKS
+929 SKLE
-942 VDGFQG
+942 
-948 REKEAVVISLVR
+948 
-960 SNENR
+960 N
-965 EVGFL
+965 
-970 AEDRRINVAITRARR
+970 
-985 HLAIICDSETVSH
+985 H
-998 HKFLSSLM
+998 
-1006 DYMSTHGE
+1006 MSD
-1014 VRSAHQY
+1014 A
-1021 SNDSE
+1021 
-1026 VTVSADYSN
+1026 
-1035 VPVNVHRKQAPKET
+1035 
-1049 SGSTQTK
+1049 
-1056 GADTCT
+1056 
-1062 TEKDDVTAEVKQEPQ
+1062 
-1077 PSEDVGP
+1077 
-1084 LEKKEE
+1084 
-1090 SDESKTG
+1090 
-1097 TLLQNQ
+1097 
-1103 QAVDGT
+1103 
-1109 QKANNPTIEQ
+1109 
-1119 DGSQQISE
+1119 
-1127 SVGGTKPKRKRNRNR
+1127 
-1142 NKNKFSQ
+1142 
-1149 ENIPNDNTEVN
+1149 
-1160 QKQTITTEKE
+1160 
-1170 QTETLASNFATC
+1170 
-1182 EHCGKELPKPNLE
+1182 
-1195 LHTMHC
+1195 
-1201 RRVAELKGK
+1201 
-1210 LQAANAPR
+1210 
-1218 EKVQAPPKQASS
+1218 
-1230 RQENKRRPKSGKK
+1230 
-1243 KQGGRNLDEKEDGND
+1243 
-1258 DFDAMLARVVK
+1258 DFDAVFHMSRDEFSRLAAWRRTELK
-1269 EDHSCHYERCKNSVA
+1269 KR
-1284 TVGQFCTYCRKL
+1284 
-1296 YCLSHHMPEVHGCG
+1296 
-1310 EDAHMEA
+1310 AH
-1317 RARLSKV
+1317 L
-1324 IMNIEYNTVQGFF
+1324 F
-1337 QKKIARGSTAINP
+1337 
-1350 YHPVGE
+1350 
-1356 IRFSL
+1356 
-1361 PECAF
+1361 

>member
-1 MPADLS
+1 MEDLMSEAQKPKITCYTCRQPCAGEVLRVQDKHFHITCFVCRVCRRQLATDGFFVKDGMYYCTRDYQEMFGTKCHGCGDYVEGEVVTALGKTYHQKCFVCSRCRQPFPPGDRVTFNGRDCLCKFCITPNAGPNRGMPA
-7 NTAASELW
+7 
-15 SLTFALTKL
+15 
-24 VCGLLRSDKMARKV
+24 
-38 STGTMTDF
+38 ST
-46 SDDDDVVFFPS
+46 
-57 FSACAGCGD
+57 ACAGCGD

-191 ANGVKDQQ
+191 ANGVKDQYWRHQ
-199 IAEKL
+199 D
-204 GNKSPPYRAKYP
+204 YRVPKQNYYP
-216 KSSPRC
+216 
-222 PQYILQTPPKSPLKL
+222 I
-237 RRQVPTAPMLK
+237 
-248 QKNSPAPKNR
+248 KNSPAPKNR

-281 KQKHFHTPESAF
+281 KQKHFHTP
-293 SYRYRP
+293 
-299 RVIERDES
+299 DES

-449 VFLKNV
+449 IFLKNV

-492 VGRLR
+492 VGKSVGRVDVIKMQRTPAARPKTPEDLLPVEKDDWPAPHADFYYGRLR

-602 KASTLPSASRPGMY
+602 KASTLPSASRPGMRGADHGSSPDLPDFEATYTSTTFISLQKKPHTTENGLTNGLSGPYWDNEAPGALHSKSSESSLDRSSAY

-647 PKVNSGTVR
+647 PKIY
-656 VQSPVLHK
+656 PV
-664 GTGTPDSGDRTHRRC
+664 
-679 HRKVGSQGWQA
+679 
-690 ALGRSCPKQCSCPGN
+690 
-705 SLDCGNRGL
+705 
-714 RAVPKGIPRNTERIQ
+714 
-729 LLNNQISTIEKGAF
+729 
-743 QDLVSLERLR
+743 
-753 LNGNVLKS
+753 
-761 LPDLLFSNMPRIYRL
+761 
-776 CCRSQWVQPPTSGY
+776 
-790 TDYQGNQR
+790 
-798 TALNQQINRNSNS
+798 
-811 NAPPLEPALWTVL
+811 
-824 CDEDV
+824 
-829 RILENRKICLRIC
+829 
-842 IEQHPKSILSL
+842 
-853 TWKTEENEDTALP
+853 
-866 LLLVDTTGCDLWE
+866 
-879 MDVPSDQS
+879 
-887 KGNKGEADLTRTH
+887 
-900 VERLIQSGVCQED
+900 
-913 IAVISPYNLQV
+913 V
-924 ELLRQ
+924 ELLTTNYKLPPDVDR
-929 HLSCKYPRLEIKS
+929 SKLE
-942 VDGFQG
+942 
-948 REKEAVVISLVR
+948 
-960 SNENR
+960 N
-965 EVGFL
+965 
-970 AEDRRINVAITRARR
+970 
-985 HLAIICDSETVSH
+985 H
-998 HKFLSSLM
+998 
-1006 DYMSTHGE
+1006 MSD
-1014 VRSAHQY
+1014 A
-1021 SNDSE
+1021 
-1026 VTVSADYSN
+1026 
-1035 VPVNVHRKQAPKET
+1035 
-1049 SGSTQTK
+1049 
-1056 GADTCT
+1056 
-1062 TEKDDVTAEVKQEPQ
+1062 
-1077 PSEDVGP
+1077 
-1084 LEKKEE
+1084 
-1090 SDESKTG
+1090 
-1097 TLLQNQ
+1097 
-1103 QAVDGT
+1103 
-1109 QKANNPTIEQ
+1109 
-1119 DGSQQISE
+1119 
-1127 SVGGTKPKRKRNRNR
+1127 
-1142 NKNKFSQ
+1142 
-1149 ENIPNDNTEVN
+1149 
-1160 QKQTITTEKE
+1160 
-1170 QTETLASNFATC
+1170 
-1182 EHCGKELPKPNLE
+1182 
-1195 LHTMHC
+1195 
-1201 RRVAELKGK
+1201 
-1210 LQAANAPR
+1210 
-1218 EKVQAPPKQASS
+1218 
-1230 RQENKRRPKSGKK
+1230 
-1243 KQGGRNLDEKEDGND
+1243 
-1258 DFDAMLARVVK
+1258 DFDAVFHMSRDEFSRLAAWRRTELK
-1269 EDHSCHYERCKNSVA
+1269 KR
-1284 TVGQFCTYCRKL
+1284 
-1296 YCLSHHMPEVHGCG
+1296 
-1310 EDAHMEA
+1310 AH
-1317 RARLSKV
+1317 L
-1324 IMNIEYNTVQGFF
+1324 F
-1337 QKKIARGSTAINP
+1337 
-1350 YHPVGE
+1350 
-1356 IRFSL
+1356 
-1361 PECAF
+1361 

>member
-1 MPADLS
+1 MEDLMSEAQKPKITCYTCRQPCAGEVLRVQDKHFHITCFVCRVCRRQLATDGFFVKDGMYYCTRDYQEMFGTKCHGCGDYVEGEVVTALGKTYHQKCFVCSRCRQPFPPGDRVTFNGRDCLCKFCITPNAGPNRGMPA
-7 NTAASELW
+7 
-15 SLTFALTKL
+15 
-24 VCGLLRSDKMARKV
+24 
-38 STGTMTDF
+38 ST
-46 SDDDDVVFFPS
+46 
-57 FSACAGCGD
+57 ACAGCGD

-191 ANGVKDQQ
+191 ANGVKDQYWRHQDYRVPKQNYYPIKQ

-299 RVIERDES
+299 RVIERDTLSFPTVVYSQSAYFDES

-392 SPFREASSPWL
+392 SPFRDASSPWL

-449 VFLKNV
+449 IFLKNV

-461 PSATGPEDS
+461 PSASGPEDS

-492 VGRLR
+492 VGKSVGRVDVIKMQRTPAARPKTPEDLLPVEKDDWPAPHADFYYGRLR

-567 ASPSRTYVSPMEE
+567 AY
-580 NADMSPRQPN
+580 MSPRQPN

-602 KASTLPSASRPGMY
+602 KASTLPSASRPGMGLSGPYWDNEAPGALHSKSSESSLDRSSAY

-647 PKVNSGTVR
+647 PKIY
-656 VQSPVLHK
+656 PV
-664 GTGTPDSGDRTHRRC
+664 
-679 HRKVGSQGWQA
+679 
-690 ALGRSCPKQCSCPGN
+690 
-705 SLDCGNRGL
+705 
-714 RAVPKGIPRNTERIQ
+714 
-729 LLNNQISTIEKGAF
+729 
-743 QDLVSLERLR
+743 
-753 LNGNVLKS
+753 
-761 LPDLLFSNMPRIYRL
+761 
-776 CCRSQWVQPPTSGY
+776 
-790 TDYQGNQR
+790 
-798 TALNQQINRNSNS
+798 
-811 NAPPLEPALWTVL
+811 
-824 CDEDV
+824 
-829 RILENRKICLRIC
+829 
-842 IEQHPKSILSL
+842 
-853 TWKTEENEDTALP
+853 
-866 LLLVDTTGCDLWE
+866 
-879 MDVPSDQS
+879 
-887 KGNKGEADLTRTH
+887 
-900 VERLIQSGVCQED
+900 
-913 IAVISPYNLQV
+913 V
-924 ELLRQ
+924 ELLTTNYKLPPDVDR
-929 HLSCKYPRLEIKS
+929 SKLE
-942 VDGFQG
+942 
-948 REKEAVVISLVR
+948 
-960 SNENR
+960 N
-965 EVGFL
+965 
-970 AEDRRINVAITRARR
+970 
-985 HLAIICDSETVSH
+985 H
-998 HKFLSSLM
+998 
-1006 DYMSTHGE
+1006 MSD
-1014 VRSAHQY
+1014 A
-1021 SNDSE
+1021 
-1026 VTVSADYSN
+1026 
-1035 VPVNVHRKQAPKET
+1035 
-1049 SGSTQTK
+1049 
-1056 GADTCT
+1056 
-1062 TEKDDVTAEVKQEPQ
+1062 
-1077 PSEDVGP
+1077 
-1084 LEKKEE
+1084 
-1090 SDESKTG
+1090 
-1097 TLLQNQ
+1097 
-1103 QAVDGT
+1103 
-1109 QKANNPTIEQ
+1109 
-1119 DGSQQISE
+1119 
-1127 SVGGTKPKRKRNRNR
+1127 
-1142 NKNKFSQ
+1142 
-1149 ENIPNDNTEVN
+1149 
-1160 QKQTITTEKE
+1160 
-1170 QTETLASNFATC
+1170 
-1182 EHCGKELPKPNLE
+1182 
-1195 LHTMHC
+1195 
-1201 RRVAELKGK
+1201 
-1210 LQAANAPR
+1210 
-1218 EKVQAPPKQASS
+1218 
-1230 RQENKRRPKSGKK
+1230 
-1243 KQGGRNLDEKEDGND
+1243 
-1258 DFDAMLARVVK
+1258 DFDAVFHMSRDEFSRLAAWRRTELK
-1269 EDHSCHYERCKNSVA
+1269 KR
-1284 TVGQFCTYCRKL
+1284 
-1296 YCLSHHMPEVHGCG
+1296 
-1310 EDAHMEA
+1310 AH
-1317 RARLSKV
+1317 L
-1324 IMNIEYNTVQGFF
+1324 F
-1337 QKKIARGSTAINP
+1337 
-1350 YHPVGE
+1350 
-1356 IRFSL
+1356 
-1361 PECAF
+1361 

>member
-1 MPADLS
+1 MEDLMSEAQKPKITCYTCRQPCAGEVLRVQDKHFHITCFVCRVCRRQLATDGFFVKDGMYYCTRDYQEMFGTKCHGCGDYVEGEVVTALGKTYHQKCFVCSRCRQPFPPGDRVTFNGRDCLCKFCITPNAGPNRGMPA
-7 NTAASELW
+7 
-15 SLTFALTKL
+15 
-24 VCGLLRSDKMARKV
+24 
-38 STGTMTDF
+38 ST
-46 SDDDDVVFFPS
+46 
-57 FSACAGCGD
+57 ACAGCGD

-191 ANGVKDQQ
+191 ANGVKDQYWRHQDYRVPKQNYYPIKQ

-299 RVIERDES
+299 RVIERDTLSFPTVVYSQSAYFDES

-345 PGPPSPAATAVKA
+345 PGPPSPAAT
-358 RSTEVSR
+358 
-365 EDIIRS
+365 
-371 MRMPAGS
+371 
-378 PSVGSRGDSCSPPT
+378 
-392 SPFREASSPWL
+392 
-403 SSPVPYEPAPLSQG
+403 
-417 FIASLQRFPSGKS
+417 
-430 PTETDDVFWPPQEA
+430 
-444 EDEED
+444 
-449 VFLKNV
+449 
-455 IKQQRF
+455 
-461 PSATGPEDS
+461 
-470 EYENSYSMGR
+470 
-480 KTLGSVYSPSTS
+480 
-492 VGRLR
+492 GRLR

-602 KASTLPSASRPGMY
+602 KASTLPSASRPGMRGADHGSSPDLPDFEATYTSTTFISLQKKPHTTENGLTNGLSGPYWDNEAPGALHSKSSESSLDRSSAY

-647 PKVNSGTVR
+647 PKIY
-656 VQSPVLHK
+656 PV
-664 GTGTPDSGDRTHRRC
+664 
-679 HRKVGSQGWQA
+679 
-690 ALGRSCPKQCSCPGN
+690 
-705 SLDCGNRGL
+705 
-714 RAVPKGIPRNTERIQ
+714 
-729 LLNNQISTIEKGAF
+729 
-743 QDLVSLERLR
+743 
-753 LNGNVLKS
+753 
-761 LPDLLFSNMPRIYRL
+761 
-776 CCRSQWVQPPTSGY
+776 
-790 TDYQGNQR
+790 
-798 TALNQQINRNSNS
+798 
-811 NAPPLEPALWTVL
+811 
-824 CDEDV
+824 
-829 RILENRKICLRIC
+829 
-842 IEQHPKSILSL
+842 
-853 TWKTEENEDTALP
+853 
-866 LLLVDTTGCDLWE
+866 
-879 MDVPSDQS
+879 
-887 KGNKGEADLTRTH
+887 
-900 VERLIQSGVCQED
+900 
-913 IAVISPYNLQV
+913 V
-924 ELLRQ
+924 ELLTTNYKLPPDVDR
-929 HLSCKYPRLEIKS
+929 SKLE
-942 VDGFQG
+942 
-948 REKEAVVISLVR
+948 
-960 SNENR
+960 N
-965 EVGFL
+965 
-970 AEDRRINVAITRARR
+970 
-985 HLAIICDSETVSH
+985 H
-998 HKFLSSLM
+998 
-1006 DYMSTHGE
+1006 MSD
-1014 VRSAHQY
+1014 A
-1021 SNDSE
+1021 
-1026 VTVSADYSN
+1026 
-1035 VPVNVHRKQAPKET
+1035 
-1049 SGSTQTK
+1049 
-1056 GADTCT
+1056 
-1062 TEKDDVTAEVKQEPQ
+1062 
-1077 PSEDVGP
+1077 
-1084 LEKKEE
+1084 
-1090 SDESKTG
+1090 
-1097 TLLQNQ
+1097 
-1103 QAVDGT
+1103 
-1109 QKANNPTIEQ
+1109 
-1119 DGSQQISE
+1119 
-1127 SVGGTKPKRKRNRNR
+1127 
-1142 NKNKFSQ
+1142 
-1149 ENIPNDNTEVN
+1149 
-1160 QKQTITTEKE
+1160 
-1170 QTETLASNFATC
+1170 
-1182 EHCGKELPKPNLE
+1182 
-1195 LHTMHC
+1195 
-1201 RRVAELKGK
+1201 
-1210 LQAANAPR
+1210 
-1218 EKVQAPPKQASS
+1218 
-1230 RQENKRRPKSGKK
+1230 
-1243 KQGGRNLDEKEDGND
+1243 
-1258 DFDAMLARVVK
+1258 DFDAVFHMSRDEFSRLAAWRRTELK
-1269 EDHSCHYERCKNSVA
+1269 KR
-1284 TVGQFCTYCRKL
+1284 
-1296 YCLSHHMPEVHGCG
+1296 
-1310 EDAHMEA
+1310 AH
-1317 RARLSKV
+1317 L
-1324 IMNIEYNTVQGFF
+1324 F
-1337 QKKIARGSTAINP
+1337 
-1350 YHPVGE
+1350 
-1356 IRFSL
+1356 
-1361 PECAF
+1361 

>member
-1 MPADLS
+1 MEDLMSEAQKPKITCYTCRQPCAGEVLRVQDKHFHITCFVCRVCRRQLATDGFFVKDGMYYCTRDYQEMFGTKCHGCGDYVEGEVVTALGKTYHQKCFVCSRCRQPFPPGDRVTFNGRDCLCKFCITPNAGPNRGMPA
-7 NTAASELW
+7 
-15 SLTFALTKL
+15 
-24 VCGLLRSDKMARKV
+24 
-38 STGTMTDF
+38 ST
-46 SDDDDVVFFPS
+46 
-57 FSACAGCGD
+57 ACAGCGD

-191 ANGVKDQQ
+191 ANGVKDQYWRHQDYRVPKQNYYPIKQ

-299 RVIERDES
+299 RVIERDTLSFPTVVYSQSAYFDES

-345 PGPPSPAATAVKA
+345 PGPPSPAATGK
-358 RSTEVSR
+358 
-365 EDIIRS
+365 
-371 MRMPAGS
+371 
-378 PSVGSRGDSCSPPT
+378 SVGRVDVIKMQRTPAARPKT
-392 SPFREASSPWL
+392 PEDL
-403 SSPVPYEPAPLSQG
+403 LPVEKDDWPAPHAD
-417 FIASLQRFPSGKS
+417 F
-430 PTETDDVFWPPQEA
+430 
-444 EDEED
+444 
-449 VFLKNV
+449 
-455 IKQQRF
+455 
-461 PSATGPEDS
+461 
-470 EYENSYSMGR
+470 YY
-480 KTLGSVYSPSTS
+480 
-492 VGRLR
+492 GRLR

-602 KASTLPSASRPGMY
+602 KASTLPSASRPGMRGADHGSSPDLPDFEATYTSTTFISLQKKPHTTENGLTNGLSGPYWDNEAPGALHSKSSESSLDRSSAY

-647 PKVNSGTVR
+647 PKIY
-656 VQSPVLHK
+656 PV
-664 GTGTPDSGDRTHRRC
+664 
-679 HRKVGSQGWQA
+679 
-690 ALGRSCPKQCSCPGN
+690 
-705 SLDCGNRGL
+705 
-714 RAVPKGIPRNTERIQ
+714 
-729 LLNNQISTIEKGAF
+729 
-743 QDLVSLERLR
+743 
-753 LNGNVLKS
+753 
-761 LPDLLFSNMPRIYRL
+761 
-776 CCRSQWVQPPTSGY
+776 
-790 TDYQGNQR
+790 
-798 TALNQQINRNSNS
+798 
-811 NAPPLEPALWTVL
+811 
-824 CDEDV
+824 
-829 RILENRKICLRIC
+829 
-842 IEQHPKSILSL
+842 
-853 TWKTEENEDTALP
+853 
-866 LLLVDTTGCDLWE
+866 
-879 MDVPSDQS
+879 
-887 KGNKGEADLTRTH
+887 
-900 VERLIQSGVCQED
+900 
-913 IAVISPYNLQV
+913 V
-924 ELLRQ
+924 ELLTTNYKLPPDVDR
-929 HLSCKYPRLEIKS
+929 SKLE
-942 VDGFQG
+942 
-948 REKEAVVISLVR
+948 
-960 SNENR
+960 N
-965 EVGFL
+965 
-970 AEDRRINVAITRARR
+970 
-985 HLAIICDSETVSH
+985 H
-998 HKFLSSLM
+998 
-1006 DYMSTHGE
+1006 MSD
-1014 VRSAHQY
+1014 A
-1021 SNDSE
+1021 
-1026 VTVSADYSN
+1026 
-1035 VPVNVHRKQAPKET
+1035 
-1049 SGSTQTK
+1049 
-1056 GADTCT
+1056 
-1062 TEKDDVTAEVKQEPQ
+1062 
-1077 PSEDVGP
+1077 
-1084 LEKKEE
+1084 
-1090 SDESKTG
+1090 
-1097 TLLQNQ
+1097 
-1103 QAVDGT
+1103 
-1109 QKANNPTIEQ
+1109 
-1119 DGSQQISE
+1119 
-1127 SVGGTKPKRKRNRNR
+1127 
-1142 NKNKFSQ
+1142 
-1149 ENIPNDNTEVN
+1149 
-1160 QKQTITTEKE
+1160 
-1170 QTETLASNFATC
+1170 
-1182 EHCGKELPKPNLE
+1182 
-1195 LHTMHC
+1195 
-1201 RRVAELKGK
+1201 
-1210 LQAANAPR
+1210 
-1218 EKVQAPPKQASS
+1218 
-1230 RQENKRRPKSGKK
+1230 
-1243 KQGGRNLDEKEDGND
+1243 
-1258 DFDAMLARVVK
+1258 DFDAVFHMSRDEFSRLAAWRRTELK
-1269 EDHSCHYERCKNSVA
+1269 KR
-1284 TVGQFCTYCRKL
+1284 
-1296 YCLSHHMPEVHGCG
+1296 
-1310 EDAHMEA
+1310 AH
-1317 RARLSKV
+1317 L
-1324 IMNIEYNTVQGFF
+1324 F
-1337 QKKIARGSTAINP
+1337 
-1350 YHPVGE
+1350 
-1356 IRFSL
+1356 
-1361 PECAF
+1361 

>member
-1 MPADLS
+1 MEDLMSEAQKPKITCYTCRQPCAGEVLRVQDKHFHITCFVCRVCRRQLATDGFFVKDGMYYCTRDYQEMFGTKCHGCGDYVEGEVVTALGKTYHQKCFVCSRCRQPFPPGDRVTFNGRDCLCKFCITPNAGPNRGMPA
-7 NTAASELW
+7 
-15 SLTFALTKL
+15 
-24 VCGLLRSDKMARKV
+24 
-38 STGTMTDF
+38 ST
-46 SDDDDVVFFPS
+46 
-57 FSACAGCGD
+57 ACAGCGD

-191 ANGVKDQQ
+191 ANGVKDQYWRHQDYRVPKQNYYPIKQ

-299 RVIERDES
+299 RVIERDTLSFPTVVYSQSAYFDES

-449 VFLKNV
+449 IFLKNV

-492 VGRLR
+492 VGKSVGRVDVIKMQRTPAARPKTPEDLLPVEKDDWPAPHADFYYGRLR

-567 ASPSRTYVSPMEE
+567 AY
-580 NADMSPRQPN
+580 MSPRQPN

-602 KASTLPSASRPGMY
+602 KASTLPSASRPGMGLSGPYWDNEAPGALHSKSSESSLDRSSAY

-647 PKVNSGTVR
+647 PKIY
-656 VQSPVLHK
+656 PV
-664 GTGTPDSGDRTHRRC
+664 
-679 HRKVGSQGWQA
+679 
-690 ALGRSCPKQCSCPGN
+690 
-705 SLDCGNRGL
+705 
-714 RAVPKGIPRNTERIQ
+714 
-729 LLNNQISTIEKGAF
+729 
-743 QDLVSLERLR
+743 
-753 LNGNVLKS
+753 
-761 LPDLLFSNMPRIYRL
+761 
-776 CCRSQWVQPPTSGY
+776 
-790 TDYQGNQR
+790 
-798 TALNQQINRNSNS
+798 
-811 NAPPLEPALWTVL
+811 
-824 CDEDV
+824 
-829 RILENRKICLRIC
+829 
-842 IEQHPKSILSL
+842 
-853 TWKTEENEDTALP
+853 
-866 LLLVDTTGCDLWE
+866 
-879 MDVPSDQS
+879 
-887 KGNKGEADLTRTH
+887 
-900 VERLIQSGVCQED
+900 
-913 IAVISPYNLQV
+913 V
-924 ELLRQ
+924 ELLTTNYKLPPDVDR
-929 HLSCKYPRLEIKS
+929 SKLE
-942 VDGFQG
+942 
-948 REKEAVVISLVR
+948 
-960 SNENR
+960 N
-965 EVGFL
+965 
-970 AEDRRINVAITRARR
+970 
-985 HLAIICDSETVSH
+985 H
-998 HKFLSSLM
+998 
-1006 DYMSTHGE
+1006 MSD
-1014 VRSAHQY
+1014 A
-1021 SNDSE
+1021 
-1026 VTVSADYSN
+1026 
-1035 VPVNVHRKQAPKET
+1035 
-1049 SGSTQTK
+1049 
-1056 GADTCT
+1056 
-1062 TEKDDVTAEVKQEPQ
+1062 
-1077 PSEDVGP
+1077 
-1084 LEKKEE
+1084 
-1090 SDESKTG
+1090 
-1097 TLLQNQ
+1097 
-1103 QAVDGT
+1103 
-1109 QKANNPTIEQ
+1109 
-1119 DGSQQISE
+1119 
-1127 SVGGTKPKRKRNRNR
+1127 
-1142 NKNKFSQ
+1142 
-1149 ENIPNDNTEVN
+1149 
-1160 QKQTITTEKE
+1160 
-1170 QTETLASNFATC
+1170 
-1182 EHCGKELPKPNLE
+1182 
-1195 LHTMHC
+1195 
-1201 RRVAELKGK
+1201 
-1210 LQAANAPR
+1210 
-1218 EKVQAPPKQASS
+1218 
-1230 RQENKRRPKSGKK
+1230 
-1243 KQGGRNLDEKEDGND
+1243 
-1258 DFDAMLARVVK
+1258 DFDAVFHMSRDEFSRLAAWRRTELK
-1269 EDHSCHYERCKNSVA
+1269 KR
-1284 TVGQFCTYCRKL
+1284 
-1296 YCLSHHMPEVHGCG
+1296 
-1310 EDAHMEA
+1310 AH
-1317 RARLSKV
+1317 L
-1324 IMNIEYNTVQGFF
+1324 F
-1337 QKKIARGSTAINP
+1337 
-1350 YHPVGE
+1350 
-1356 IRFSL
+1356 
-1361 PECAF
+1361 